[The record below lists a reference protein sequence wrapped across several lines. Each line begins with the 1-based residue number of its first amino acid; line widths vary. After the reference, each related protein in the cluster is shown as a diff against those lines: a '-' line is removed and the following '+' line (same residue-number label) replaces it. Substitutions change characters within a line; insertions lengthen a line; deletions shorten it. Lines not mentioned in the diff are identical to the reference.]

1 METPSVSFVFVAVLL
16 ILVWLGLFIIPIYL
30 LRRAIFQVVRIFR
43 INHSLCSEV
52 PKTVVELGLTPV
64 SLMDRFSKPRDYKP
78 YALQFLLKS
87 GVIRQDQA
95 GSLCL
100 SEEKLDEVLER

>member
-1 METPSVSFVFVAVLL
+1 MERLSVNFIFVAILL
-16 ILVWLGLFIIPIYL
+16 TVVWLGLFIIPIYL
-30 LRRAIFQVVRIFR
+30 LRRAIFQVIRIFR
-43 INHSLCSEV
+43 INHSLCSESS
-52 PKTVVELGLTPV
+52 KTVEELGLTPV

-87 GVIRQDQA
+87 GVVRQDQE

-100 SEEKLDEVLER
+100 LEEKLDEVLGR